1 MIGYAEKCK
10 MCPYKLGIVKC
21 IVSSCP
27 KCMVSKSRTNPFLK
41 KEEKNNSTISSLFNK
56 KK

>member
-21 IVSSCP
+21 IVSPCP
-27 KCMVSKSRTNPFLK
+27 KCMVSKKRTNPFSK
-41 KEEKNNSTISSLFNK
+41 KEEKNNSVISNLFNK

>member
-21 IVSSCP
+21 IVSLCP